1 MSTKRSR
8 SNAAKAGSSS
18 ERMWDK
24 MAWRSVDVA
33 KENLGD
39 YEDTVFF
46 GLEELDGNAYK
57 LRKTEQ
63 VSQQE
68 QFWYHGVKIV
78 TSFDTSKSNKLYSL
92 IELSTSTTNQSYYVE
107 STGDVEASTS
117 NELTS
122 DDDSNLIVQD
132 EVENASFLEKK
143 SKRKTLKELRKAA
156 AAASKTESSSE
167 VKLLKEI
174 EEANIELEGEAEW
187 GGIKLHILLQ
197 KALISLNFKL
207 PTPIQTAAIP
217 IVATGKFDLVG
228 AAETGSGAYCRTL
241 F

>member
-68 QFWYHGVKIV
+68 QFWYYGVKIV
-78 TSFDTSKSNKLYSL
+78 TSFDTTMSNKLCSL
-92 IELSTSTTNQSYYVE
+92 IEL
-107 STGDVEASTS
+107 
-117 NELTS
+117 
-122 DDDSNLIVQD
+122 
-132 EVENASFLEKK
+132 
-143 SKRKTLKELRKAA
+143 
-156 AAASKTESSSE
+156 
-167 VKLLKEI
+167 
-174 EEANIELEGEAEW
+174 
-187 GGIKLHILLQ
+187 
-197 KALISLNFKL
+197 
-207 PTPIQTAAIP
+207 
-217 IVATGKFDLVG
+217 
-228 AAETGSGAYCRTL
+228 
-241 F
+241 